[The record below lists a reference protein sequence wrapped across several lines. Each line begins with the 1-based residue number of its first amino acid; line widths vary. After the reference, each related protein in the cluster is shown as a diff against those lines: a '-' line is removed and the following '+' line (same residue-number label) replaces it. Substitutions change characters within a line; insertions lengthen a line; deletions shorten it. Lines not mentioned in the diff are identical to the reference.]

1 LPAKNPENFMLRRLY
16 DWTISLAAR
25 KSAEYWLA
33 FIAFVESS
41 VFLVPADVLFL
52 PMALAR
58 PERAYRYALVATIF
72 SVLGGIAG
80 WYLGYH
86 AYEQVAKPVLEMY
99 GKLDTFE
106 QMRGTTSADMILLM
120 LITSGLSHLPPIKV
134 VTILS
139 GAAGINIWLFIAS
152 AIIARGARFFFLAWL
167 LKRYGEPIRHFIEKR
182 LGLLAGLVAVVLI
195 ALFLAVKYLHF

>member
-1 LPAKNPENFMLRRLY
+1 
-16 DWTISLAAR
+16 
-25 KSAEYWLA
+25 
-33 FIAFVESS
+33 
-41 VFLVPADVLFL
+41 
-52 PMALAR
+52 
-58 PERAYRYALVATIF
+58 
-72 SVLGGIAG
+72 
-80 WYLGYH
+80 
-86 AYEQVAKPVLEMY
+86 MY

>member
-1 LPAKNPENFMLRRLY
+1 MLRRLY

-120 LITSGLSHLPPIKV
+120 LITSGLAHLPPIKV

-152 AIIARGARFFFLAWL
+152 AIVARGARFFFLAWL
-167 LKRYGEPIRHFIEKR
+167 LKRYGEPIRGFIEKR
-182 LGLLAGLVAVVLI
+182 LGLLADLVAVVLI
-195 ALFLAVKYLHF
+195 AMFLAVKYLHA